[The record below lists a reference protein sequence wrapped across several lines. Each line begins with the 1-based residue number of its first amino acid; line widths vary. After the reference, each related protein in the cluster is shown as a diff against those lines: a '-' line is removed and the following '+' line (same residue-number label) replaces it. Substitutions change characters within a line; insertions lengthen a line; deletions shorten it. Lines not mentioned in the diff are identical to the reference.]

1 VQLHGETVDRVKAV
15 ELEAGGDRFVTLRL
29 GDDRSGLRLIGDAF
43 TIRRLMAR
51 ATLKLIALPH
61 SDDDIGGW

>member
-1 VQLHGETVDRVKAV
+1 
-15 ELEAGGDRFVTLRL
+15 VTRSF

-51 ATLKLIALPH
+51 ATLKLIALPQ

>member
-1 VQLHGETVDRVKAV
+1 MQLRGETVDRVKAV
-15 ELEAGGDRFVTLRL
+15 ELEAGDDRFVTLSF

-51 ATLKLIALPH
+51 ATLELIALPH

>member
-1 VQLHGETVDRVKAV
+1 VQLHGESVDRVKAV
-15 ELEAGGDRFVTLRL
+15 ELEAGGDGFVTRSF
-29 GDDRSGLRLIGDAF
+29 GDDRSGLRVIGDAF

>member
-1 VQLHGETVDRVKAV
+1 VQLRGETVDRVKAV
-15 ELEAGGDRFVTLRL
+15 ELEAGDDRFVTLSF
-29 GDDRSGLRLIGDAF
+29 GDNRSGPRLIGDAF

-61 SDDDIGGW
+61 SGDDIGGW

>member
-1 VQLHGETVDRVKAV
+1 
-15 ELEAGGDRFVTLRL
+15 VTLSF
-29 GDDRSGLRLIGDAF
+29 GDDRSGPRLIGDAF

-61 SDDDIGGW
+61 SGGDIGGW